1 MIKLFKSLD
10 TKMVY
15 VGDFSQGFSEDFN
28 YIREGDLFSI
38 VRVNSGTVEIS
49 KANYTSLQD
58 KDGNTF
64 STAEDLETYLQ
75 GQLILDVMLSDSE
88 ASGSFMQPYL
98 IDLFNSI
105 VDINSTVDLHIIGDN
120 FNEQTIFSFDNPTVT
135 LNSTNIVSTTEAFLN
150 VTIGNTEVI
159 TRITASNGSSN
170 SFGDVFLEIKDLTI
184 LIPGSV
190 ETPWTNVTN
199 NTTVGLGTISGS
211 SNNGWN
217 KQGVFGSIPSNT
229 DGALFFDFA
238 GTSTNSYGM
247 FGLTSDPTA
256 NSNYNTIDY
265 AIYISNGSSV
275 NIYENGSSRG
285 NYGSCSVGD
294 TFEIKRMGNIIT
306 YYRNNNLFYT
316 STINSSSELFF
327 DCSIY
332 RNSSLSS
339 IKIIY

>member
-15 VGDFSQGFSEDFN
+15 VGGFSQGFSEDFN
-28 YIREGDLFSI
+28 YVREGDFFSI
-38 VRVNSGTVEIS
+38 IRVNSGIVEIS
-49 KANYTSLQD
+49 KANYNSLED
-58 KDGNTF
+58 KDGNAF
-64 STAEDLETYLQ
+64 STAGELETYLQ
-75 GQLILDVMLSDSE
+75 GQLSLDIMLSDSE

-98 IDLFNSI
+98 IDLSNSI
-105 VDINSTVDLHIIGDN
+105 VDLNSTVDLHIIGDN
-120 FNEQTIFSFDNPTVT
+120 FNEQTVFSFDDSTIT

-159 TRITASNGSSN
+159 TRITASNGSYN
-170 SFGDVFLEIKDLTI
+170 NFGDVFLEVKDLTI
-184 LIPGSV
+184 LIPGSTA
-190 ETPWTNVTN
+190 TPWTNVTG
-199 NTTVGLGTISGS
+199 NTTTGLGTISGS

-217 KQGVFGSIPSNT
+217 KQGVFGSIPLDT
-229 DGALFFDFA
+229 DGSLFFDFT

-247 FGLTSDPTA
+247 FGLSSDPTV

-294 TFEIKRMGNIIT
+294 SFEIKRIGNVIT

-316 STINSSSELFF
+316 SNVNSSSELFF

-332 RNSSLSS
+332 RNASLSS